1 MRGMKKIMAFGL
13 IAVMVL
19 AVTACGT
26 KSGDQKNANSGDGS
40 KAESKTAK
48 KGDVKNTDQN
58 LIVGFDQN
66 FPPFGYLD
74 SNGNFTGFDLELAQE
89 AANRMKVEL
98 VLQPIDWETKD
109 LELSAKTIDCIWNG
123 FSVNGREKNY
133 TFSDSY
139 MNNAQ
144 VFVVR
149 KNSGIEDE
157 QGLAGKVVDVQK
169 ESSAETAL
177 NSKEEETLKNSFAQL
192 NQVADYN
199 TAMMDLE
206 SGAVDAVAMDKFVAL
221 DQMKNKPDK
230 FQILNE
236 QISSEQYAVAFL
248 KGNTQLRD
256 QVNSVLH
263 EMDTDG
269 TFAKISQKYFGENV
283 SILSQKTN
291 AGQD

>member
-1 MRGMKKIMAFGL
+1 MRGMKKILAFGL
-13 IAVMVL
+13 IAMTAL

-89 AANRMKVEL
+89 AANRMNVEL

-109 LELSAKTIDCIWNG
+109 MELSAGTIDCIWNG

-149 KNSGIEDE
+149 MNSGIEDE

>member
-1 MRGMKKIMAFGL
+1 MRGMKKILAFGL
-13 IAVMVL
+13 IAMTAL

-89 AANRMKVEL
+89 AANRMNVEL

-109 LELSAKTIDCIWNG
+109 LELSAGTIDCIWNG

-149 KNSGIEDE
+149 MNSGIEDE

>member
-1 MRGMKKIMAFGL
+1 MRGMKKILAFGL
-13 IAVMVL
+13 IAMTAL

-89 AANRMKVEL
+89 AANRMNVEL

-109 LELSAKTIDCIWNG
+109 LELSAGTIDCIWNG

>member
-1 MRGMKKIMAFGL
+1 MRGMKKILAFGL
-13 IAVMVL
+13 IAVMAL
-19 AVTACGT
+19 AGTACGT

-109 LELSAKTIDCIWNG
+109 LELSAGTIDCIWNG

>member
-109 LELSAKTIDCIWNG
+109 LELSAGTIDCIWNG

>member
-1 MRGMKKIMAFGL
+1 
-13 IAVMVL
+13 
-19 AVTACGT
+19 
-26 KSGDQKNANSGDGS
+26 
-40 KAESKTAK
+40 
-48 KGDVKNTDQN
+48 
-58 LIVGFDQN
+58 
-66 FPPFGYLD
+66 
-74 SNGNFTGFDLELAQE
+74 
-89 AANRMKVEL
+89 
-98 VLQPIDWETKD
+98 
-109 LELSAKTIDCIWNG
+109 
-123 FSVNGREKNY
+123 
-133 TFSDSY
+133 
-139 MNNAQ
+139 
-144 VFVVR
+144 
-149 KNSGIEDE
+149 
-157 QGLAGKVVDVQK
+157 
-169 ESSAETAL
+169 
-177 NSKEEETLKNSFAQL
+177 
-192 NQVADYN
+192 
-199 TAMMDLE
+199 MMDLE

>member
-1 MRGMKKIMAFGL
+1 MRGMKKILAFAL
-13 IAVMVL
+13 IAMTAL

-109 LELSAKTIDCIWNG
+109 MELSAGTIDCIWNG

-149 KNSGIEDE
+149 MNSGIEDE

-269 TFAKISQKYFGENV
+269 TFTKISQKYFGENV

>member
-1 MRGMKKIMAFGL
+1 MRGMKKIMVFGL
-13 IAVMVL
+13 IAVMAL

-109 LELSAKTIDCIWNG
+109 MELSAGTIDCIWNG

>member
-1 MRGMKKIMAFGL
+1 MRGMRKILTLGL
-13 IAVMVL
+13 AAAL
-19 AVTACGT
+19 AIGATACGAGT
-26 KSGDQKNANSGDGS
+26 GDQKKADSGANS
-40 KAESKTAK
+40 KTETKTAK

-74 SNGNFTGFDLELAQE
+74 DKGNFTGFDLELAQE
-89 AANRMKVEL
+89 AAKRMNVEL

-109 LELSAKTIDCIWNG
+109 MELSAGTIDCIWNG
-123 FSVNGREKNY
+123 FSVNGRERNY

-149 KNSGIEDE
+149 KNSGIADE

-169 ESSAETAL
+169 ESTAESAL
-177 NSKEEETLKNSFAQL
+177 NSKEQETLKNSFSQL

-256 QVNSVLH
+256 KINAILR

-269 TFAKISQKYFGENV
+269 TFARISQKYFGENV
-283 SILSQKTN
+283 SILSQKLN

>member
-1 MRGMKKIMAFGL
+1 MRGMKKILAFGL
-13 IAVMVL
+13 IAMTAL

-89 AANRMKVEL
+89 AANRMNVEL

-109 LELSAKTIDCIWNG
+109 LELSAGTIDCIWNG

-269 TFAKISQKYFGENV
+269 TFAKLSQKYFGENV

>member
-13 IAVMVL
+13 IAVMAL

-26 KSGDQKNANSGDGS
+26 KFGDQKNANSGDGS

-109 LELSAKTIDCIWNG
+109 MELSAGTIDCIWNG

>member
-13 IAVMVL
+13 IAVMAL

-89 AANRMKVEL
+89 AANRMNVEL

-109 LELSAKTIDCIWNG
+109 LELSAGTIDCIWNG

-149 KNSGIEDE
+149 MNSGIEDE

>member
-1 MRGMKKIMAFGL
+1 MRGMKKILAFAL
-13 IAVMVL
+13 IAMTAL

-89 AANRMKVEL
+89 AANRMNVEL

-109 LELSAKTIDCIWNG
+109 LELSAGTIDCIWNG

-149 KNSGIEDE
+149 MNSGIEDE

>member
-1 MRGMKKIMAFGL
+1 MRGMKKILAFGL
-13 IAVMVL
+13 IAMTAL

-89 AANRMKVEL
+89 AANRMNVEL

-109 LELSAKTIDCIWNG
+109 LELSAGTIDCIWNG

-149 KNSGIEDE
+149 MNSGIEDE

-192 NQVADYN
+192 NQVADYD

>member
-1 MRGMKKIMAFGL
+1 MKKIMAFGL

-109 LELSAKTIDCIWNG
+109 LELSAGTIDCIWNG